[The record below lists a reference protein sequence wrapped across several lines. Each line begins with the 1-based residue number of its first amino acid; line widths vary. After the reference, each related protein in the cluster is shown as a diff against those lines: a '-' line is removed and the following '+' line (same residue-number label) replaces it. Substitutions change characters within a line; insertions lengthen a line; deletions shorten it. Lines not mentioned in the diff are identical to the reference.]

1 MKKNALIPLLLS
13 ISILCSGC
21 FYTEADIKKARGE
34 AYESGYEN
42 GLLDGGIGNYDKY
55 DLEEAYND
63 GYRTAERES
72 SSDYDIY
79 IILEAARSYA
89 GRAAEDIT
97 LLDAMD
103 IVSDYLDGGHYTK
116 KEFEEAVNV
125 LLHYAIYLEW
135 NTDPLEE
142 IVEDY
147 DPFG

>member
-1 MKKNALIPLLLS
+1 MKKQAFIPLLLA

-34 AYESGYEN
+34 AYEEGYEN
-42 GLLDGGIGNYDKY
+42 GLFDGGLGNYDSD
-55 DLEEAYND
+55 DLDEAYND
-63 GYRTAERES
+63 GYRAGERDS
-72 SSDYDIY
+72 SYDID
-79 IILEAARSYA
+79 IILESARSYA
-89 GRAAEDIT
+89 GRAADDIT

-103 IVSDYLDGGHYTK
+103 IVSDYLDGGSYTK

-135 NTDPLEE
+135 SIDPFEE